1 MIKSCE
7 ILLDKFT
14 DLDRL
19 IDEDKLEIKPANVTM
34 ENTYDV
40 VLVNEDYTVGNI
52 LNYEIFD
59 IYYNDLQKVSYVGFK
74 KMHPHDS
81 DSLLRVSIIEANLG
95 KEYVKQMLKTV
106 INEVIKNIQQV
117 KGLFD
122 GSRVKMSDV
131 DQKRMPS
138 AADGG
143 P

>member
-1 MIKSCE
+1 
-7 ILLDKFT
+7 
-14 DLDRL
+14 
-19 IDEDKLEIKPANVTM
+19 M

-52 LNYEIFD
+52 LNYEIYD
-59 IYYNDLQKVSYVGFK
+59 IYYNDLKKVSYVGFK

-81 DSLLRVSIIEANLG
+81 DSLLRVAIIEPNLG
-95 KEYVKQMLKTV
+95 KEFVKQILKTV
-106 INEVIKNIQQV
+106 ISEVIKNIQQI

-122 GSRVKMSDV
+122 GSRVRASAVITEREPRRKG
-131 DQKRMPS
+131 QS